1 MITYEQARDLIKERP
16 ARIGYYVGFDD
27 FTDLHNEWLKDL
39 LFRPGDQT
47 KQAHRGS
54 YKTSCDSLVIALNV
68 IIRPWERL
76 IFMRK
81 TDPDIQEVIRQAK
94 EILQSG
100 AVKEIA
106 RAITGIDLVITKDA
120 VNEIDTNL
128 KQGVAGASQ
137 VVGYGIGSSLTGK
150 HADTIITDDIVNIR
164 DRVSRADRE
173 KTKLIYQELQNV
185 RNRGGRIINTG
196 TPWHKDD
203 AFTLM
208 PEADKYD
215 CYSTGLISKEELK
228 AIRESMSPSL
238 FAANYELKH
247 IADANTLFSDANWT
261 DEEELIYEGIGHIDA
276 SYGGADGTAWTAI
289 NRLSDGRIIAV
300 GKLWQKHVDTCIPE
314 IRALQERYRIG
325 PIYNENNAD
334 KGYLAQNLENAGLTV
349 FGYHESMNKYVKISS
364 FLRKEWKNI
373 YWLDDTDPEYIDQIL
388 DYNINAEHD
397 DAPDS
402 IASLLRE
409 TEQSAT
415 YVPVLGSLL

>member
-1 MITYEQARDLIKERP
+1 MLTYEQARDLIKERP

-27 FTDLHNEWLKDL
+27 LTELHNGWLKDL

-76 IFMRK
+76 IFLRK
-81 TDPDIQEVIRQAK
+81 TDTDIQEVIRQVK
-94 EILQSG
+94 EILNTG
-100 AVKEIA
+100 AVREIC
-106 RAITGIDLVITKDA
+106 RALTGVELAITKDS

-128 KQGVAGASQ
+128 KQGVSGASQ
-137 VVGYGIGSSLTGK
+137 VIGYGIGSSLTGK

-164 DRVSRADRE
+164 DRISRADRE

-203 AFTLM
+203 CFSLM
-208 PEADKYD
+208 PAAEKYD
-215 CYSTGLISKEELK
+215 CYSTGLMSK
-228 AIRESMSPSL
+228 AQIQAVRDSMSPSL
-238 FAANYELKH
+238 FSANYELKH
-247 IADANTLFSDANWT
+247 IADADALFTDANWIDDDT
-261 DEEELIYEGIGHIDA
+261 LLEGGVGHIDA
-276 SYGGADGTAWTAI
+276 SYGGADGTAYTAI
-289 NRLSDGRIIAV
+289 NRLPDGRIIAT
-300 GKLWQKHVDTCIPE
+300 GKLWQRHVDDCIAE
-314 IRALQERYRIG
+314 IMALQTQYKLG
-325 PIYNENNAD
+325 PIYMENNAD
-334 KGYLAQNLENAGLTV
+334 KGYLAAHIEEMGQPV
-349 FGYHESMNKYVKISS
+349 FTYHESMNKYIKISS
-364 FLRKEWKNI
+364 FLRKEWNRI
-373 YWLDDTDPEYIDQIL
+373 YWTEGTDPEYIDQIL

-409 TEQSAT
+409 TEEAAT
-415 YVPVLGSLL
+415 YIPVVGSLF

>member
-1 MITYEQARDLIKERP
+1 MLTYEQARDLIKHNP

-27 FTDLHNEWLKDL
+27 LTDLHNDWLKDL
-39 LFRPGDQT
+39 LFKPGDQT

-54 YKTSCDSLVIALNV
+54 YKTSCDSLVIALNT

-76 IFMRK
+76 IFLRK
-81 TDPDIQEVIRQAK
+81 TDTDIQEVIRQAK
-94 EILQSG
+94 DILQTG
-100 AVKEIA
+100 AVREIA
-106 RAITGIDLVITKDA
+106 RALTGVDLQITKDS
-120 VNEIDTNL
+120 VDEIDTNL

-164 DRVSRADRE
+164 DRISRADRE

-208 PEADKYD
+208 PEAEKYD
-215 CYSTGLISKEELK
+215 CYTTGLINKEDLK
-228 AIRESMSPSL
+228 TIRASMSPSL
-238 FAANYELKH
+238 FSANYELRH
-247 IADANTLFSDANWT
+247 IADEDALFDDPNWT
-261 DEEELIYEGIGHIDA
+261 DETELIYQGVGHIDA
-276 SYGGADGTAWTAI
+276 SYGGPDGTAYTAI
-289 NRLSDGRIIAV
+289 NRLPDGRIIAI
-300 GKLWQKHVDTCIPE
+300 GKLWQRHVDTCIAE
-314 IRALQERYRIG
+314 ILALQERYRIG
-325 PIYNENNAD
+325 PIYMENNAD
-334 KGYLAQNLENAGLTV
+334 KGYLAANIEDMGQPV
-349 FGYHESMNKYVKISS
+349 FVYHEQMNKYIKISN

-388 DYNINAEHD
+388 DYNIHAEHD

-409 TEQSAT
+409 TEQAVT
-415 YVPVLGSLL
+415 YIDIKGTI